1 MNAVASELIYQ
12 TKCMLLRFYFF
23 IFLLPCIVFPLGLID
38 EINHFYF
45 HGQKKQRLVRSGHK
59 ESLQAFVKVQI
70 SLGNYHTSN
79 MKGKGGGMRCPWSTL
94 IC

>member
-1 MNAVASELIYQ
+1 
-12 TKCMLLRFYFF
+12 MLLPVLATLPDDEHACCFLCFS
-23 IFLLPCIVFPLGLID
+23 FLLASFSPLGLID
-38 EINHFYF
+38 GINQFYF

-79 MKGKGGGMRCPWSTL
+79 MEGAGGGMRCPWSTL